1 MSDGV
6 LVSIVD
12 DDPSVLESLP
22 DLVRTFGFASRAFAS
37 AEAFL
42 TSELLEETKCLI
54 LDVAMPEMSG
64 PELWRE
70 LGLAYRRDRT
80 LSVASKT
87 FISVVRQL
95 SDYLKK
101 PEA

>member
-1 MSDGV
+1 MTGRAPGSLAQFTAPPGAERRGRSGIQHKGITMSDGV

-70 LGLAYRRDRT
+70 L
-80 LSVASKT
+80 
-87 FISVVRQL
+87 
-95 SDYLKK
+95 
-101 PEA
+101 